1 MKKTIFTLFL
11 CLASCS
17 LLRTHAQNLYI
28 GSFYVTTTD
37 EEKLYGDG
45 GDKWANRRPVICDMF
60 NFEQPDVL
68 GLQSATSVQITQM
81 MQRLTNY
88 TAAGDILFNKT
99 TLQMD
104 TCGVVDEMPEGN
116 TCSWARLR
124 KGEKAFY
131 VFNVC
136 FSTDANVGST
146 AAARVTTAIGEINT
160 DKLLCFVIGDLGS
173 NEKKAAYTR
182 LATRYYD
189 CYKQAPVVSAEYG
202 TKSDFDLAANHG
214 TDRYDFIFAPRNVSI
229 QAYGQLQYAYFT
241 KEADGS
247 YKRRQLSTHF
257 PVMAKVT
264 LP

>member
-1 MKKTIFTLFL
+1 MRKTIFILFL
-11 CLASCS
+11 CFASCS
-17 LLRTHAQNLYI
+17 LRHTYAQNLYI

-45 GDKWANRRPVICDMF
+45 GDKWANRRPIICDMF

-68 GLQSATSVQITQM
+68 GLQSATTTQITQM
-81 MQRLTNY
+81 MQRLSNY

-99 TLQMD
+99 TVQMD
-104 TCGVVDEMPEGN
+104 SCGVVDDMPEGN
-116 TCSWARLR
+116 TCSWARLQM
-124 KGEKAFY
+124 GERSFY

-136 FSTDANVGST
+136 LSTDASVGST
-146 AAARVTTAIGEINT
+146 AAARVVNAIAEINT
-160 DKLLCFVIGDLGS
+160 DNLFCFVIGDLGT
-173 NEKKAAYTR
+173 NEKKAAYAR
-182 LATRYYD
+182 LSIRYVD

-214 TDRYDFIFAPRNVSI
+214 TDRFDFIFAPRNVSV

-241 KEADGS
+241 TESDGS
-247 YKRRQLSTHF
+247 HKRRQLSTHF

-264 LP
+264 FP